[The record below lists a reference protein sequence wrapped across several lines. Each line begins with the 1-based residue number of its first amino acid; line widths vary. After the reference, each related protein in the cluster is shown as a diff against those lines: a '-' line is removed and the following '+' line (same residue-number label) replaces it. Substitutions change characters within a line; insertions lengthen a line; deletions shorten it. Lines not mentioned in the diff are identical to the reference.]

1 MCLSK
6 NQQEDCGKATDCA
19 ESCVVLEVGYLIRSE
34 TSFPPILYYSGP
46 LFKVI
51 FLCNSRETSARLYQS
66 DIDIL
71 LLLRSGIE
79 LLALL
84 FPLSSLV
91 R

>member
-1 MCLSK
+1 MGFSK
-6 NQQEDCGKATDCA
+6 SQQEDCGKATDCA
-19 ESCVVLEVGYLIRSE
+19 ESCVVLEVGCLIRSE
-34 TSFPPILYYSGP
+34 TSFPPYYSGP

-51 FLCNSRETSARLYQS
+51 FLCNSRETSARLYQG
-66 DIDIL
+66 DTDTL